1 VVAPPVDVARET
13 LTGVVGRALRQPV
26 DDVGDWTAV
35 PIGYAALNPI
45 SAGLYRVSGSARSGV
60 NTLPWS
66 VVLKL
71 CRAPSE
77 DDFANVAPDL
87 RSTLL
92 EALRWDREAEVYD
105 SGLLETLPAGL
116 VAPRCFLVERG
127 EENARIWLEDITDDV
142 GGWDVARY
150 GLAARHLGRFNGP
163 YLSGRAIPAYSW
175 LSRNW
180 LRDWVRYFTRTSG
193 ALLADDRVW
202 SLPLTKE
209 LFPPDARTDMRRL
222 FEQHDRWWHALV
234 RLPLTLSH
242 LDAFR
247 ANLLSRVGRDG
258 VETVAVDWSFMG
270 TAPLGAEVAHLVVA
284 SVFYHG
290 DPADPEALATECLRG
305 YELGLSEAGYR
316 IRADDL
322 RRAFV
327 INAITRWG
335 FILGP
340 LAAAGDA
347 EREAAVARRR
357 GMPFRDALVP
367 IAAKTRY
374 LCALSREVVLN

>member
-1 VVAPPVDVARET
+1 MAVPPIDVARET
-13 LTGVVGRALRQPV
+13 LTGVVGRALGQPI
-26 DDVGDWTAV
+26 DEVGDWTAA
-35 PIGYAALNPI
+35 PIGYAVLNPI
-45 SAGLYRVSGSARSGV
+45 SAGLYRVSGSARSGA
-60 NTLPWS
+60 NTIPWS
-66 VVLKL
+66 IVLKL
-71 CRAPSE
+71 CRAPRD
-77 DDFANVAPDL
+77 DDFANVPNDL
-87 RSTLL
+87 RANLL
-92 EALRWDREAEVYD
+92 EALRWDREAEIYG

-116 VAPRCFLVERG
+116 VAPRCFLVERAADS
-127 EENARIWLEDITDDV
+127 ARIWLEDIAEDV
-142 GGWDVARY
+142 ATWDVARY

-163 YLSGRAIPAYSW
+163 YFVGRSIPAYPW

-180 LRDWVRYFTRTSG
+180 LRDWVKYFTRTSG
-193 ALLADDRVW
+193 AILANDDVW

-209 LFPPDARTDMRRL
+209 LFTPDARTQMRRL
-222 FEQHDRWWHALV
+222 FEQHDRWWYAQE

-258 VETVAVDWSFMG
+258 VETVALDWSFMG
-270 TAPLGAEVAHLVVA
+270 TAPLGAEVAHLVIA

-290 DPADPEALATECLRG
+290 DPADPAALATECLRG
-305 YELGLSEAGYR
+305 YELGLRDAGFR
-316 IRADDL
+316 IRADEL

-347 EREAAVARRR
+347 EREATVARRR
-357 GMPFRDALVP
+357 GMPFRDVLVP

-374 LCALSREVVLN
+374 LCALSREVVLD

>member
-1 VVAPPVDVARET
+1 VAAPPIDVARET
-13 LTGVVGRALRQPV
+13 LTGVVARALGRPI
-26 DDVGDWTAV
+26 DDAGDWTAV

-45 SAGLYRVSGSARSGV
+45 SAGLYRVSGAAKSGA

-71 CRAPSE
+71 CRAPRD

-92 EALRWDREAEVYD
+92 EALRWDREAVAYD
-105 SGLLETLPAGL
+105 SGFLEQLPTGIA
-116 VAPRCFLVERG
+116 APRCFLVERG
-127 EENARIWLEDITDDV
+127 VDTARIWLEDIVEDFV
-142 GGWDVARY
+142 SWDVARY

-163 YLSGRAIPAYSW
+163 YLAGRTIPAYPW

-193 ALLADDRVW
+193 VILADDRVW

-222 FEQHDRWWHALV
+222 FEQHDRWWDAQE
-234 RLPLTLSH
+234 RLPLALSH

-247 ANLLSRVGRDG
+247 ANLLSRVGHDG
-258 VETVAVDWSFMG
+258 VETVALDWSFMG
-270 TAPLGAEVAHLVVA
+270 TAPLGAEVAHLVIA
-284 SVFYHG
+284 SIFYHG
-290 DPADPEALATECLRG
+290 DPADPAALATECLRG
-305 YELGLSEAGYR
+305 YELGLSDAGYR
-316 IRADDL
+316 MHSDDL

-357 GMPFRDALVP
+357 GMSFRDVLVP
-367 IAAKTRY
+367 IAAKTRF
-374 LCALSREVVLN
+374 LCALSREVVLD